1 MKLNF
6 IWYVQKYGLG
16 LGCITCIQFTLPPLL
31 VMEVMSLL
39 VFLVTGKPAED
50 LRPVNG
56 ATKLAETR
64 LTVVTA
70 AEEIKAIFPSPSRFT
85 KY

>member
-1 MKLNF
+1 
-6 IWYVQKYGLG
+6 
-16 LGCITCIQFTLPPLL
+16 
-31 VMEVMSLL
+31 MEVMSVL

-56 ATKLAETR
+56 VPKLAETR

-70 AEEIKAIFPSPSRFT
+70 AEEIKAIFPSPS
-85 KY
+85 

>member
-1 MKLNF
+1 
-6 IWYVQKYGLG
+6 
-16 LGCITCIQFTLPPLL
+16 
-31 VMEVMSLL
+31 MEVMSLL

-56 ATKLAETR
+56 ATKLACAKEAR

-70 AEEIKAIFPSPSRFT
+70 AEEIKAIFAQLLSFLVHQVLNFCFYWLMLQLKLAIYPKV
-85 KY
+85 KYMFE